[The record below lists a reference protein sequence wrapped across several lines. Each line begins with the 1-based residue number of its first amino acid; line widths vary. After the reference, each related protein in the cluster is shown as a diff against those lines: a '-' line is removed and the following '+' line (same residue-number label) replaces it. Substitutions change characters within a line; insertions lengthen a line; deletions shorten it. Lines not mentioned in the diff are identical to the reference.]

1 MTNKDNYND
10 FRKEL
15 NMKPAMTE
23 KKKKKLQKDIVSGK
37 LESSK
42 VVEALYD
49 EHT

>member
-15 NMKPAMTE
+15 NMKTAMTE
-23 KKKKKLQKDIVSGK
+23 KEKLKLQKDIVSGK
-37 LESSK
+37 LESNK
-42 VVEALYD
+42 IVEALYD

>member
-1 MTNKDNYND
+1 MTKYPD

-15 NMKPAMTE
+15 KLKPAMTE
-23 KKKKKLQKDIVSGK
+23 KQKLKLQQDIVSGN

-42 VVEALYD
+42 VVEVLYD